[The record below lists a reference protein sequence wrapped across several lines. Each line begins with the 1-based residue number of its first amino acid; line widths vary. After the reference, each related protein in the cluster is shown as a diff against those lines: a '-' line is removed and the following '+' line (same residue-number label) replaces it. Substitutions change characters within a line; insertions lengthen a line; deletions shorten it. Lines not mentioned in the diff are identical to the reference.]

1 MVYMVRIQMEYQGD
15 LHCTSVHTPSKTE
28 LATDAPVDNQGRG
41 ESFSPTDLV
50 ATSLGTCML
59 TTMGIVART
68 LDVDLTGA
76 TATVEK
82 EMTSSAPRKI
92 NRLIVSIQVPR
103 TTTPE
108 NRERLENAAYTCPV
122 KRSLHP
128 DIETPIEFVWGR

>member
-1 MVYMVRIQMEYQGD
+1 MVRIETEYEGD
-15 LHCTSVHTPSKTE
+15 LHCTSVHTPSATA

-82 EMTSSAPRKI
+82 EMSSTPPRKI
-92 NRLIVSIQVPR
+92 NRLSVTIRIPR
-103 TTTPE
+103 TTSPE
-108 NRERLENAAYTCPV
+108 NQQRLENTAHTCPV
-122 KRSLHP
+122 KKSIHP
-128 DIETPIEFVWGR
+128 DIETPIEFVWG

>member
-1 MVYMVRIQMEYQGD
+1 MVYMVRIEMEYQGD
-15 LHCTSVHTPSKTE
+15 LHCASVHTPSKTE

-41 ESFSPTDLV
+41 ESFSPTDLI

-68 LDVDLTGA
+68 LNVDLTGA
-76 TATVEK
+76 TAIVEK
-82 EMTSSAPRKI
+82 EMTSTAPRKI

-108 NRERLENAAYTCPV
+108 NQERLENAAHTCPV
-122 KRSLHP
+122 KRSIHP
-128 DIETPIEFVWGR
+128 DIETPIEFHWGE

>member
-1 MVYMVRIQMEYQGD
+1 MVRIQTEYQGD
-15 LHCTSVHTPSKTE
+15 LHCTSVHTPSQTE

-41 ESFSPTDLV
+41 ESFSPTDLT

-68 LDVDLTGA
+68 LNVDLTGA

-82 EMTSSAPRKI
+82 EMSGTLPRRI
-92 NRLIVSIQVPR
+92 NRLTVAIRVPR
-103 TTTPE
+103 TTSPE
-108 NRERLENAAYTCPV
+108 NQQRLENAAHTCPV

-128 DIETPIEFVWGR
+128 DIETPIEFVWG